1 MKVNAFKPGKGFADY
16 PLFFRIDFESNTA
29 MVAYNGPEAPVR
41 RLLPENGWAGTKV
54 LSLAAI
60 QLLALEVNPLDR
72 LPLKAHASLQILM

>member
-1 MKVNAFKPGKGFADY
+1 MSAQAC
-16 PLFFRIDFESNTA
+16 
-29 MVAYNGPEAPVR
+29 
-41 RLLPENGWAGTKV
+41 TKV